1 MTMQMST
8 NLCRLLQIDWKSSYY
23 TYFTHIQM
31 CDFAPMYNDIN
42 YNFRYDRL
50 PRKRKDQGP
59 IQYGN
64 CLSKG
69 KIQSMDEQALL
80 DYVKKLRDYFDEK
93 YFKID
98 YDKFSILDL
107 KEY

>member
-8 NLCRLLQIDWKSSYY
+8 NLCRLLQVDWKGTYY
-23 TYFTHIQM
+23 KYFCHIQR
-31 CDFAPMYNDIN
+31 CDFDPMYGDIN
-42 YNFRYDRL
+42 YNFRYERL
-50 PRKRKDQGP
+50 PRKNPNQRE

-64 CLSKG
+64 CLGKG
-69 KIQSMDEQALL
+69 KIETMDEKYLL

>member
-1 MTMQMST
+1 
-8 NLCRLLQIDWKSSYY
+8 
-23 TYFTHIQM
+23 
-31 CDFAPMYNDIN
+31 MYGDIN
-42 YNFRYDRL
+42 YNFRYERL
-50 PRKRKDQGP
+50 PRKNPNQRE

-64 CLSKG
+64 CLGKG
-69 KIQSMDEQALL
+69 KIETMDEKYLL

>member
-1 MTMQMST
+1 MTMQMSI
-8 NLCRLLQIDWKSSYY
+8 NISRLLQIDWKGSYLK
-23 TYFTHIQM
+23 YFCQVQR
-31 CDFAPMYNDIN
+31 CDFTPMYDDIN
-42 YNFRYDRL
+42 YKFRYERL
-50 PRKRKDQGP
+50 PRKKKDGRK

-64 CLSKG
+64 CLGKG
-69 KIQSMDEQALL
+69 KIETMDKQALL

-98 YDKFSILDL
+98 YEKFSILDL